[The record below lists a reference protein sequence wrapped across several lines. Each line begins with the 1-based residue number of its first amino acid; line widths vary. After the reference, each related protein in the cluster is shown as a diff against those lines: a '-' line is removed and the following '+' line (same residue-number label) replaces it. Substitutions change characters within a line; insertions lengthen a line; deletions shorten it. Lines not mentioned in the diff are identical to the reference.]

1 MPARSGYLRAER
13 RRSRRRAALLVL
25 LGALALGAVL
35 LPGIS
40 THLPPIAAAPAAAV
54 TLVAAWAS
62 FALAGRARRRAR
74 RFAAGERGEDALAAA
89 LARDLPDDY
98 TLYRNLR
105 LPGYRADLD
114 AVLLGPPGVVV
125 LENKA
130 YRGEF
135 VLYHDRWYRADPDGD
150 LRPWRASPT
159 CQAADNA
166 ARLAAWLMRQG
177 LGGVPVHPLVV
188 LSSGAVR
195 EERRRPA
202 TPVVPL
208 TEAARAVMAL
218 PRARRPGRRD
228 RRACARAL
236 DALQEGA
243 DE

>member
-13 RRSRRRAALLVL
+13 RRARRRAALLVVY
-25 LGALALGAVL
+25 GALALGALL
-35 LPGIS
+35 LPEVAK
-40 THLPPIAAAPAAAV
+40 HLPPLAAALAAAV
-54 TLVAAWAS
+54 TLAATFVC

-105 LPGYRADLD
+105 LPGYRTDLD

-135 VLYHDRWYRADPDGD
+135 VLYHDRWYRADSDGD
-150 LRPWRASPT
+150 LRPWRSSPT
-159 CQAADNA
+159 RQAADNA
-166 ARLAAWLMRQG
+166 ARLAAWLAQQR
-177 LGGVPVHPLVV
+177 LDAVPVYPLVV
-188 LSSGAVR
+188 LSSGVVR

-202 TPVVPL
+202 APVVPL
-208 TEAARAVMAL
+208 AGAAPAILAL
-218 PRARRPGRRD
+218 PRARRLPRRA

-236 DALQEGA
+236 DALQEG
-243 DE
+243 